1 MSRETLTSILWWS
14 CLVVAPLLLVAIELF
29 HPAGFTQDPGMYEY
43 LSGPQPHTPEHKALA
58 YFGPW
63 WWFTLHMIQ
72 TPAVCLV
79 ALGLYLIT
87 REITREVGTWAWLTA
102 CVSRAATFVFVVY
115 YTVLDAVGGIGLG
128 RTIVI
133 TERLAQAPADQPHL
147 TPDQLAGVK
156 LMLNQ
161 LWTDP
166 WVGGVGS
173 VISQTGSWAAFVA
186 ALFAAA
192 ALFLAKRAAWL
203 PLVLLVVFG
212 WELQLSHAAYHG
224 PIAFTALIGAALW
237 LRPRPKEG

>member
-1 MSRETLTSILWWS
+1 MSKGTLTNILWWL
-14 CLVVAPLLLVAIELF
+14 CLFVAPLVLLAIELF
-29 HPAGFTQDPGMYEY
+29 HPAGFTDDPGMYEY
-43 LSGPQPHTPEHKALA
+43 LSVPQPYTPEHKALA
-58 YFGPW
+58 YFGPQ

-79 ALGLYLIT
+79 ALGLCLIAWDVT
-87 REITREVGTWAWLTA
+87 REDGTRAWLTA

-133 TERLAQAPADQPHL
+133 TERLAKAPADQPHL
-147 TPDQLAGVK
+147 TPDQLEGVK
-156 LMLNQ
+156 LVLNQ
-161 LWTDP
+161 SWTDP

-173 VISQTGSWAAFVA
+173 VISQTGSWALFVA

-192 ALFLAKRAAWL
+192 ALFLAKRAAWP

-212 WELQLSHAAYHG
+212 WELQLTHAAYHG
-224 PIAFTALIGAALW
+224 PIAFAVLIAAALW
-237 LRPRPKEG
+237 LRLRPRKG